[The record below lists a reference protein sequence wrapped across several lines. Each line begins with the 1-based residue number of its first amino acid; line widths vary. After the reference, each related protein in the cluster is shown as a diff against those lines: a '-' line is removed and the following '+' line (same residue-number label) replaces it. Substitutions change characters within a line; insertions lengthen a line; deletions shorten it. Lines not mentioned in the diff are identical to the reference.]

1 LFSHLFFKILPIE
14 DIPLAA
20 TGWYVTRKRTD
31 LLTHYLV
38 DMILLLE
45 KIVQNSFGF
54 IESAPLVGKICK
66 VSFPETVDDQM
77 GEV

>member
-1 LFSHLFFKILPIE
+1 M
-14 DIPLAA
+14 
-20 TGWYVTRKRTD
+20 
-31 LLTHYLV
+31 THYLV